1 MDGTFRLSLSLSLMH
16 TFIICL
22 QCKNSHTNEHSH
34 PPTIPLSFAH
44 PSYSLHTRFQW
55 SAQCVLCVYKQLPY
69 EVIAKVEDTAETI
82 ITKIKITQVWSW
94 SRGSVTFHSQ
104 PPFYFRLLY
113 LQILL
118 LVKCQCLDSNPVAL
132 LRRSCLNHCPLVTG
146 IKTSGSL
153 VVEQKLYLLTT
164 TFSND

>member
-1 MDGTFRLSLSLSLMH
+1 MGHLDEAQVDRSPWLGLILSGTSLSLSLSFLTATSDRSQRILILDIYQERDREKEKLLGKAHTGDCDWWMERLYSLSLSLMH

-22 QCKNSHTNEHSH
+22 QCKNSQTNEHSH

-82 ITKIKITQVWSW
+82 ITKIKITQV
-94 SRGSVTFHSQ
+94 
-104 PPFYFRLLY
+104 
-113 LQILL
+113 
-118 LVKCQCLDSNPVAL
+118 
-132 LRRSCLNHCPLVTG
+132 
-146 IKTSGSL
+146 
-153 VVEQKLYLLTT
+153 
-164 TFSND
+164 